1 MTLLDATHIGKLR
14 RNIITFDC
22 LDLAT
27 PLLLRCVQLVE
38 NVGHLVSIVHGTKR
52 ARAAIIVVLR
62 IEPPIVA
69 QIDEYLAKMH
79 VAAGEGDGSTDVRQT
94 LGRRQVRR
102 RLLGRRWSLVMIIRV
117 DARLRNEPFDHSM
130 EVYAARIIIG
140 FNQLDECCRG
150 LRCQIGPDGDAKLP
164 VRYFGKSPCRV
175 RSCYGAFNPNRR

>member
-27 PLLLRCVQLVE
+27 PLLVRCVQLVE
-38 NVGHLVSIVHGTKR
+38 QLDHVVSIIHGTKR
-52 ARAAIIVVLR
+52 ARATIIVVFR

-94 LGRRQVRR
+94 LGRR
-102 RLLGRRWSLVMIIRV
+102 
-117 DARLRNEPFDHSM
+117 
-130 EVYAARIIIG
+130 
-140 FNQLDECCRG
+140 
-150 LRCQIGPDGDAKLP
+150 
-164 VRYFGKSPCRV
+164 
-175 RSCYGAFNPNRR
+175 